1 MTKTK
6 TRPYFWFL
14 LPGFILYAVF
24 VVYPIFSAG
33 QLSLF
38 HWDGIGEKV
47 FVGFGN
53 YKELFTNSE
62 LMGQMLNALKNSLT
76 IFALTV
82 VLQIPV
88 QVLMAYII
96 FNKAKGHNVMQV
108 AIFSPQFISTPVIVF
123 IFTLLLDNNVGV
135 VNKIL
140 KMIGLGDY
148 TRSWMGIPEYGIYI
162 VWAMITWAGIGV
174 GMMYF
179 ISAMKML
186 DIECLESAYL
196 DGAGFW
202 KRLWYVVLPQVK
214 MTILNIILVG
224 YIFCM
229 TVFDYSY
236 ILGGT
241 QGGVNGSVDV
251 MSLFFYRLAFGD
263 DTPFGGHISSNSI
276 GMGTTI
282 ACVLFA
288 MVFIVALIQ
297 ILVVYG
303 RRLDYVKN

>member
-1 MTKTK
+1 MAKRK
-6 TRPYFWFL
+6 KCPYFWFL

-24 VVYPIFSAG
+24 VVYPIFSAA

-47 FVGFGN
+47 FVGLGN
-53 YKELFTNSE
+53 YKELFTNAE
-62 LMGQMLNALKNSLT
+62 LMSQMLNALKNSLT

-82 VLQIPV
+82 VIQIPV
-88 QVLMAYII
+88 QILMAYII
-96 FNKAKGHNVMQV
+96 FNKAKGYNVLQV

-140 KMIGLGDY
+140 KLIGLGDY

-186 DIECLESAYL
+186 DLECLESAYL

-214 MTILNIILVG
+214 MTILNIVLVG

-288 MVFIVALIQ
+288 MVFVVALIQ

-303 RRLDYVKN
+303 RGKDDE